1 MSDLLQI
8 FLELCGEGIY
18 KMSLSSKTPMA
29 IRIIILLSMSLILSP
44 ILYSLIFSVFHLFS
58 EEKVVGALLL
68 LTLTLI
74 MISYVIIRIWQDFVK
89 KIRV

>member
-18 KMSLSSKTPMA
+18 KMSLSSKTPMT
-29 IRIIILLSMSLILSP
+29 IRIIILLSMSLILSL

-58 EEKVVGALLL
+58 EEKVVRTLLL

>member
-18 KMSLSSKTPMA
+18 KMSLSSKTSMA
-29 IRIIILLSMSLILSP
+29 IRIIILLSMSLILSQ

-58 EEKVVGALLL
+58 EEKVVRALLL